1 MVMSLLRRL
10 TSVRWVPRLRQS
22 KILSTSANT
31 TATDSYIEKYYKLKW
46 EVLNGVVVCGL
57 AFGVCCLYCT
67 REKYKI
73 HHKVC
78 HRFNEGCCPKG
89 LREDDD
95 YIQRDVQKEI
105 TAAFCDKTDTD
116 GMFGIVFGAAG
127 TGKSNV
133 LRHICKKRYDKSQSN
148 PSGVL
153 YVELGSDARF
163 AHKIAETCGIPLEP
177 NIIEVVIAKIFPSW
191 KRHLT
196 LPQNDEITA
205 LAQVFS
211 IIEEGGLLYKK
222 TYGNKVPV
230 LIIDGADIVAKNNRK
245 LFDGLLEWAKKC
257 ANEDS
262 VLVVMGS
269 SDGHVLRYVDK
280 QACKSRAAPFVEVT
294 DFPKCDYIKLEKLF
308 MDKLGYRPK
317 KHEAAQKI
325 HEAAQE
331 LHGAAQKIDEAA
343 QKIDEAAQKIDE
355 VAQKIEEEEKK
366 DQAAQKIDQAAQKI
380 DEATQKIDEA
390 AQKIDE
396 AAKKKDEPAQKKDE
410 AAQNEEKTV
419 RADAVWI
426 INEIT
431 GGRLTDVYKATR
443 LYKKLVAEDP
453 TMKTETIRKKIKH
466 DFESEIKQALNKA
479 MDDPSDQLQLEIAA
493 AVVDRE
499 RRADDSTLSVHELA
513 LELVHHGVAKS
524 ISEAMKAVEKFVDNN
539 ILRYNAKQELVA
551 HSMMAGK
558 VLKDLV
564 TSQQS
569 RPKAA
574 SRQWEGTSHSNGHSN
589 SHSNSK

>member
-31 TATDSYIEKYYKLKW
+31 TSYIEKYYKWKRW
-46 EVLNGVVVCGL
+46 VLIAKCGVVVGGL
-57 AFGVCCLYCT
+57 ALCVGYLYCT
-67 REKYKI
+67 WEESKI

-78 HRFNEGCCPKG
+78 LRFKEGCCPKG
-89 LREDDD
+89 LRED
-95 YIQRDVQKEI
+95 YYFKREVQKDI
-105 TAAFCDKTDTD
+105 TDAFCDKTDTE

-133 LRHICKKRYDKSQSN
+133 LRHICQERWKRDVKSQSN

-177 NIIEVVIAKIFPSW
+177 NIIEVVIATLFPAW
-191 KRHLT
+191 KRHLI

-222 TYGNKVPV
+222 TYCKVPV

-294 DFPKCDYIKLEKLF
+294 DFPTCDYIKLEKLF

-343 QKIDEAAQKIDE
+343 QKIDE
-355 VAQKIEEEEKK
+355 VAQKIEEEKK
-366 DQAAQKIDQAAQKI
+366 DEAAQKIDQTAQKI
-380 DEATQKIDEA
+380 DEATQTIDEA

-410 AAQNEEKTV
+410 AAQNEEETV

-479 MDDPSDQLQLEIAA
+479 MDDPSDQLQLKIAA

-513 LELVHHGVAKS
+513 LELVHHGFAKS

-574 SRQWEGTSHSNGHSN
+574 SRQWREQATATAIATVIVTANEL
-589 SHSNSK
+589 K